1 MGTDSFKIF
10 LVDDNIFH
18 LNLMNQMLIDLSY
31 QDNYLFTSGVDC
43 LENIHLNPDIVFL
56 DHNMDTYT
64 GYEVLKKIKRY
75 DPNIFV
81 VMVSSQEAVK
91 TAVDTLKHGAFDYIE
106 KDDHLEK
113 NLENTLKKIIEV
125 KELLQAKKPSLLKRL
140 FKYM

>member
-1 MGTDSFKIF
+1 MGTNSFKIF

-18 LNLMNQMLIDLSY
+18 LNVMNQMLIDQDY

-56 DHNMDTYT
+56 DHNMDIYT

-75 DPNIFV
+75 NPNIFV

-125 KELLQAKKPSLLKRL
+125 KELLQAKKPSLLKRI

>member
-1 MGTDSFKIF
+1 MGTNSFKIF

-18 LNLMNQMLIDLSY
+18 LNLMNQMLIDLDY
-31 QDNYLFTSGVDC
+31 QDNHLFTSGVDC

-75 DPNIFV
+75 NPNIFV
-81 VMVSSQEAVK
+81 VMVSAQEAVK

-106 KDDHLEK
+106 KDDHLGK
-113 NLENTLKKIIEV
+113 NLQNSLKKIIEV
-125 KELLQAKKPSLLKRL
+125 KELLQAKKPSLLKRI